1 MERLDTLGTFRPE
14 GIAWVDLWP
23 LLARGENQKGRPWLQ
38 GLLWDLKRA
47 KWILWLEEK
56 KVRDTCVSCG
66 GAIVDG
72 SHKRTL
78 YCSTACRK
86 VAHRRR
92 QSGKL
97 TDWQAQVEKARTT
110 VRTIEKEEIPEAH
123 RWLRRHRKLKS
134 DHVVLPPDLAR
145 IDHLPYLPSR
155 CGVGCGTGTCSHTGG
170 LCVFACTGGPGDEED
185 R

>member
-1 MERLDTLGTFRPE
+1 MGL
-14 GIAWVDLWP
+14 
-23 LLARGENQKGRPWLQ
+23 PWLQ
-38 GLLWDLKRA
+38 KLLWELKQA
-47 KWILWLEEK
+47 KWTLWLEEQGACA
-56 KVRDTCVSCG
+56 TCG
-66 GAIVDG
+66 GSIEHGA
-72 SHKRTL
+72 HQLTL

-92 QSGKL
+92 QSDKL
-97 TDWQAQVEKARTT
+97 TEWQTRVQEARTT
-110 VRTIEKEEIPEAH
+110 LRRIEREIADGH

-170 LCVFACTGGPGDEED
+170 LCVFACTGGPGEEED